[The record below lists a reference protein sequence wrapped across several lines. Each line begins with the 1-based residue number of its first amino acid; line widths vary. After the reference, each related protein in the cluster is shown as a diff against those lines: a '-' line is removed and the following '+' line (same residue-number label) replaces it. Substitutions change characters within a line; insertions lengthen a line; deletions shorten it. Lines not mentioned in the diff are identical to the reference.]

1 MSNITDKER
10 PTPSKPSSTAIENS
24 KPLVSELGL
33 SKRGESS
40 SIAKEESKEAITA
53 TCSNVTTNGNKD
65 DTKVRLIRDRP
76 SSCVFVASLSSSYSD
91 DELCNSVTNYFTK
104 WGTLGG
110 VKVLR
115 DPHNRPYAFVQYN
128 NDGDANKAILE
139 AHNTEL
145 GGRIIRCEH
154 AKVNRTLFFSSATR
168 FSDHEM
174 KTQMK
179 EFGEIEQLFPS
190 NDKGYLISICQES
203 ESWYV
208 KFAYREDAIR
218 AFANLKTD
226 GSKVIEW
233 AQNIECD
240 QYSGLEGHQDESSI
254 IDNYYSRNLKDD
266 MLPMFDKKSVFVGQL
281 SVTVTKEELARRF
294 STHGEIAEIVLTKRP
309 KTSFAFITYQ
319 DEISAACA
327 VEKENHAMFQDK
339 TMHVQYKEIHPTLKN
354 SSAPSSAFF
363 SRKVGSNTEVSSQVH
378 GVALAPP
385 PINLTRKQHSSG
397 INYRRLLHDQSNRF
411 SKSFQYSNKTH
422 NLYHNNATRF
432 FPAHKWNVDRQGFN
446 AVGTHKQVEVKNG
459 CNFQPPPIPTLLTE
473 LVHRNV
479 GETPPPTI
487 ESDTPTSTAGK
498 SEKSSH
504 LKEVSGFAS
513 TTGTGSTTMSHND
526 HTKSVNRM
534 RQPYFYYIPTN
545 EVAAN
550 TMQGNYGGP
559 PLPPHALPQYY
570 SHPQA
575 SFYYP
580 YYPRYDGPQDCLNP
594 VPYYQYYFPSIVNE
608 DEEEPV
614 QS

>member
-1 MSNITDKER
+1 MPNTTDNER
-10 PTPSKPSSTAIENS
+10 CTHSKPGSTVIENS
-24 KPLVSELGL
+24 KPLVAKLGL
-33 SKRGESS
+33 SKRGESTV
-40 SIAKEESKEAITA
+40 IAKEGNKEAVTA
-53 TCSNVTTNGNKD
+53 TCSIEIKNCAKD
-65 DTKVRLIRDRP
+65 DAKARPTRDRP

-128 NDGDANKAILE
+128 NDGDANRAILE

-174 KTQMK
+174 KTQME

-190 NDKGYLISICQES
+190 NDKGYLMSICQES

-233 AQNIECD
+233 AQNIESD
-240 QYSGLEGHQDESSI
+240 QYSELEDSQDELSV

-266 MLPMFDKKSVFVGQL
+266 MLPTFDKKSVFVGQL
-281 SVTVTKEELARRF
+281 SVSVTKEELSRRF
-294 STHGEIAEIVLTKRP
+294 STHGEIVEIVLTKRP
-309 KTSFAFITYQ
+309 KTSFAFVKYQ
-319 DEISAACA
+319 DEISAASA
-327 VEKENHAMFQDK
+327 VEKENHAMFQEK
-339 TMHVQYKEIHPTLKN
+339 TMHVQYKENHPSAMKN
-354 SSAPSSAFF
+354 ANAPSSAFF
-363 SRKVGSNTEVSSQVH
+363 SRKFGLNTEVSSQVH

-397 INYRRLLHDQSNRF
+397 TNYRRPLHDQSNRF
-411 SKSFQYSNKTH
+411 SKSFQYPNKTH
-422 NLYHNNATRF
+422 AYHNSATRF
-432 FPAHKWNVDRQGFN
+432 FPAQKWNVDRLGLN
-446 AVGTHKQVEVKNG
+446 AVGPHKQVDGKNG
-459 CNFQPPPIPTLLTE
+459 CNFQPPPMPSLLTDP
-473 LVHRNV
+473 LNKNS

-504 LKEVSGFAS
+504 LKEISGFAS

-526 HTKSVNRM
+526 QTKSANRM
-534 RQPYFYYIPTN
+534 RQPYFYYIPSN

-550 TMQGNYGGP
+550 TIQGNYGGP
-559 PLPPHALPQYY
+559 PLPPHVIPQYY

-580 YYPRYDGPQDCLNP
+580 YYPRYDAPQDCLNP

-608 DEEEPV
+608 DEEEPIL
-614 QS
+614 S